1 LIEVALRTAVIKLEI
16 SWITR
21 AGCSGVA
28 QQQHGATFALR
39 CPSLFI
45 ACQDSA
51 AEQAQRQ

>member
-1 LIEVALRTAVIKLEI
+1 MIEVALRTAVIKLEI